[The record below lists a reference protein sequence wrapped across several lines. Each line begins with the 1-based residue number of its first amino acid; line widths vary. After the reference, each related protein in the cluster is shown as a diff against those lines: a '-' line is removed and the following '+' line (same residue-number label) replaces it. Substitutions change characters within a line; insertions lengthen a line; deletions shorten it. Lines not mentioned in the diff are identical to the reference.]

1 MSDTVQTYLANYKSD
16 NRVDGVVAVDCRG
29 LSTQLIDGFDFLFLV
44 VRIDESDEVISHYK
58 QGDLRIQ
65 EHRVTRAGL
74 ERWMLTGANRNIMQW
89 VLGGTIEL
97 DREGWLQNLRE
108 QWTLFPT
115 PLRDK
120 KLMIEFGAFL
130 RVYTRCQEYLKAG
143 QTMDAYSQ
151 VNAMLHH
158 WARIYITEAGLHP
171 EVMVWRQVYDI
182 NPGVYKMYQELQE
195 SNETLEQRVEL
206 VLLAIDFSII
216 RRITDCN
223 QVLLHTMRSR
233 TEAWS
238 ASELQQQPQIAELEV
253 DLNLILQKLVE
264 KRAIQE
270 IYVDQPNLPG
280 MCEIHYQ
287 A

>member
-1 MSDTVQTYLANYKSD
+1 MSDTVHTYLANYKSD
-16 NRVDGVVAVDCRG
+16 SRVDGVVAVDCRG
-29 LSTQLIDGFDFLFLV
+29 LQTQLVDEFDFLFLV
-44 VRIDESDEVISHYK
+44 ILAEPSAEVISHYK

-65 EHRVTRAGL
+65 EHRVTQDGL

-97 DREGWLQNLRE
+97 DRTGWLSQLRE

-120 KLMIEFGAFL
+120 KLMIEFAAFL

-143 QTMDAYSQ
+143 QIMDAYSQ

-195 SNETLEQRVEL
+195 SDETLEQRVEL

-223 QVLLHTMRSR
+223 QVLLQVMRSR
-233 TEAWS
+233 DGAWGV
-238 ASELQQQPQIAELEV
+238 SELQMHPRIAELDV

-264 KRAIQE
+264 KRVIHE
-270 IYVDQPNLPG
+270 VYVAQPNLPG
-280 MCEIHYQ
+280 IYEIQYQ

>member
-1 MSDTVQTYLANYKSD
+1 MSDTVHTYLANYKSD
-16 NRVDGVVAVDCRG
+16 SRVDGVVAVDCRG
-29 LSTQLIDGFDFLFLV
+29 LQTQLVDEFDFLFLV
-44 VRIDESDEVISHYK
+44 ILADESAEVISHYK

-65 EHRVTRAGL
+65 EQRVTREGL

-97 DREGWLQNLRE
+97 DRSGWLTALRE

-120 KLMIEFGAFL
+120 KLMIEFAAFL
-130 RVYTRCQEYLKAG
+130 RVYTRCQEYLRTG
-143 QTMDAYSQ
+143 QVMDAYSQ

-195 SNETLEQRVEL
+195 SDETLEQRVEL

-223 QVLLHTMRSR
+223 QLLLQMMRSR
-233 TEAWS
+233 DEAW
-238 ASELQQQPQIAELEV
+238 AVHELQQQPQIAELEI

-264 KRAIQE
+264 KRVIQE
-270 IYVDQPNLPG
+270 VAVPLPNLSG
-280 MCEIHYQ
+280 IHEMRYK

>member
-1 MSDTVQTYLANYKSD
+1 MSDTVHTYLNNYKSD
-16 NRVDGVVAVDCRG
+16 TQVDGVVAVDCRD
-29 LSTQLIDGFDFLFLV
+29 LNTQLVDGYDFLFLV
-44 VRIDESDEVISHYK
+44 ICSDDSAEVISHYK
-58 QGDLRIQ
+58 QGHLRIQ
-65 EHRVTRAGL
+65 EHRVTRGGL

-97 DREGWLQNLRE
+97 DRSGWLTNLRE

-120 KLMIEFGAFL
+120 KLMIEFSAFL
-130 RVYTRCQEYLKAG
+130 RVYSRCQEYLRTG

-195 SNETLEQRVEL
+195 SDETLEQRVEL

-223 QVLLHTMRSR
+223 QLLLSLMRSR
-233 TEAWS
+233 DEAW
-238 ASELQQQPQIAELEV
+238 AVRDLQQHPQIAELEI

-264 KRAIQE
+264 KRVIKEVAVPQSS
-270 IYVDQPNLPG
+270 LPG
-280 MCEIHYQ
+280 VDEIRYQ
-287 A
+287 I